1 MAIAKRA
8 QYYIYCGNKPAYGY
22 KIDIITI
29 ITDIADI
36 IYITIIKIYIY
47 NYAFLLQLWLF
58 VYLLIACLPFKRKS
72 LLYNVLNWSK
82 LTQELIIKL

>member
-29 ITDIADI
+29 IAFIADI
-36 IYITIIKIYIY
+36 IYIAIIEIYIY
-47 NYAFLLQLWLF
+47 NYAFFFTALTLCIFISSLF
-58 VYLLIACLPFKRKS
+58 TF
-72 LLYNVLNWSK
+72 
-82 LTQELIIKL
+82 